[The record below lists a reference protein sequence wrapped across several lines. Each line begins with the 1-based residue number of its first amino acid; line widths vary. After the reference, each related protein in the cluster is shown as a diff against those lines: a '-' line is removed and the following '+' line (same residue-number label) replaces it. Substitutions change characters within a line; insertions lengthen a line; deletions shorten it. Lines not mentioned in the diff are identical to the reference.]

1 MALHGNLAL
10 LTEQTGFTKI
20 NRLKIKQMK
29 KEQVLQTI
37 NQMGK
42 DIDINVFLEKLIFID
57 KIEKGLMQLE
67 NNETVNQ
74 SDVESY
80 FTKKWKK

>member
-10 LTEQTGFTKI
+10 PTEQTGFTKI
-20 NRLKIKQMK
+20 NRLKNKQMK